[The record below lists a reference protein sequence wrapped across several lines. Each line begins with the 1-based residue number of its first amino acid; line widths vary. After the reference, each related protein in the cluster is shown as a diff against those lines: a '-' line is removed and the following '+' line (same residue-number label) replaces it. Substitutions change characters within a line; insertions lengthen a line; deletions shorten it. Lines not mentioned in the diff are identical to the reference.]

1 MEQELPQLL
10 QGLKPERLLAVIM
23 IKIPLLRDI
32 RTQWGTDYV
41 NSVLADL
48 THRIKDSLYSYDLL
62 ARFYDDTLVLIRPNA
77 ADKREVTGLVNSIQ
91 TIIMHPSKIEGQE
104 LSFQSTAGISLAPQ
118 DATQTL
124 TILSNAEEA
133 LADARRIE
141 MDYLYFDQLQTFAV
155 DERLQLWKDIQQAL
169 EDHQFFLVF
178 QPLFDLR
185 SNKLLSAEVLLRWQ
199 HPKRGFISPAVFV
212 AFAEQSGLVSRLD
225 NWVIRATLSQLKKW
239 QDAGLELPKLAINLS
254 GLTFVRTDL
263 AALLKDAAAAY
274 DVPLSHLEL
283 ELTEGVLIDSM
294 EQVQSKIEAVKA
306 LGVSISIDDF
316 GTGYSSLSRIRNL
329 PIDKVKIDR
338 SFIEELEN
346 SHGDRKI
353 IEGITHM
360 AQGLGF
366 KVVAEGVETL
376 EQLNLL
382 RTMNCD
388 IVQGF
393 LLSKPIPPDDLMALL
408 EQQNF
413 VIEDGKVIAI
423 GQAPD
428 AAITETID
436 ATGLVVTPGLVDLCA
451 HLREPGLTQKGNI
464 ASETAAAAAAGIT
477 TLATPPT
484 TAPVIDTPAVAELII
499 DRAEAT
505 GLTQVLPMGALTRG
519 LQGEQ
524 LAPLHA
530 LHSSGCVAFTNA
542 RQPVA
547 SSLVLLRCLEYAATH
562 NFLVIFQPQDA
573 SLAAKGCMHDGTT
586 CTRLGLNGIPES
598 AETVELARCLLLVE
612 QT

>member
-1 MEQELPQLL
+1 MLVIKNGHVIDPKNQL
-10 QGLKPERLLAVIM
+10 
-23 IKIPLLRDI
+23 
-32 RTQWGTDYV
+32 
-41 NSVLADL
+41 
-48 THRIKDSLYSYDLL
+48 
-62 ARFYDDTLVLIRPNA
+62 
-77 ADKREVTGLVNSIQ
+77 
-91 TIIMHPSKIEGQE
+91 
-104 LSFQSTAGISLAPQ
+104 
-118 DATQTL
+118 
-124 TILSNAEEA
+124 
-133 LADARRIE
+133 
-141 MDYLYFDQLQTFAV
+141 DQV
-155 DERLQLWKDIQQAL
+155 
-169 EDHQFFLVF
+169 
-178 QPLFDLR
+178 
-185 SNKLLSAEVLLRWQ
+185 
-199 HPKRGFISPAVFV
+199 
-212 AFAEQSGLVSRLD
+212 
-225 NWVIRATLSQLKKW
+225 
-239 QDAGLELPKLAINLS
+239 
-254 GLTFVRTDL
+254 TDL
-263 AALLKDAAAAY
+263 Y
-274 DVPLSHLEL
+274 
-283 ELTEGVLIDSM
+283 I
-294 EQVQSKIEAVKA
+294 Q
-306 LGVSISIDDF
+306 
-316 GTGYSSLSRIRNL
+316 
-329 PIDKVKIDR
+329 
-338 SFIEELEN
+338 
-346 SHGDRKI
+346 
-353 IEGITHM
+353 
-360 AQGLGF
+360 
-366 KVVAEGVETL
+366 
-376 EQLNLL
+376 
-382 RTMNCD
+382 
-388 IVQGF
+388 
-393 LLSKPIPPDDLMALL
+393 
-408 EQQNF
+408 
-413 VIEDGKVIAI
+413 DGKVVAI

-612 QT
+612 QTGVRAHFGQLSCERSVRMVMDARKRGLNITADVAIHHLLLTDENVTGFDSQFHVIPPLRGQLDRAGLRHALVTDGIQAICSDHQPHDPAAKQAPFAATEPGISGLETLLPLGLMLVEQKLLSLSQLIEKLSTAPAEILGIQRGALGFGDVADICLFDPEAEWVFSADNCVSAGKNSPFLNHAFKGRVVRTLIGGKTVYQAI